1 MSEVLRRSKQYFN
14 NLLDDVLR
22 WLASHK
28 SYGIQVSEEE
38 YKEWYAKLTLASFI
52 LRDFLE
58 EKQ

>member
-1 MSEVLRRSKQYFN
+1 MSEVLRKSKQYFN

-28 SYGIQVSEEE
+28 SYGVQASEEE
-38 YKEWYAKLTLASFI
+38 YKEWYAKLTLASLM
-52 LRDFLE
+52 LRNFLE